1 MSEHD
6 HDEVRGAVDGLAMAE
21 QSVGPLKGLRVI
33 DLSRVIAGNMLTL
46 QLSDLGAEVI
56 KIESPQG
63 GDSVRNWVTNG
74 VPIWW
79 RAYARNKKSVTLNLR
94 SSRGMEIL
102 KELLKTAH
110 VLVENFRPGTLEKMG
125 LAPNELL
132 ELQPRL
138 VIVRISGWG
147 QTGPYRDRPGFGTL
161 VEAYSGLAAKTGFE
175 DRPPV
180 LPNMTLAD
188 MITGLYGF
196 GSVLAALHN
205 INANGGQGQTID
217 LSLFDS
223 MLSCVGPDP
232 ASFLL
237 TGRMCQRAGS
247 RSETAAPRNVYQT
260 REGEWVAL
268 SATTQG
274 MTERLF
280 MAIDRPDLITD
291 RRTNTNE
298 ARLGNIDFVDSVIQ
312 GFIGSRSRPEVLD
325 YFSKANVTVGPVMR
339 NEELLQDEFVRAR
352 QSLVAVPDPDL
363 GKMPMHNVVPR
374 FSDTPGGIRSVAP
387 ELGEHNQAVLAEL
400 GIDEDAFALL
410 VKQGVVG

>member
-1 MSEHD
+1 MSEHNP
-6 HDEVRGAVDGLAMAE
+6 DEVSGAAYGLAMAE

-46 QLSDLGAEVI
+46 QLGDLGAEVI
-56 KIESPQG
+56 KVESPKH
-63 GDSVRNWVTNG
+63 GDAVRGWVTNG

-79 RAYARNKKSVTLNLR
+79 RAYARNKKSVALNLR
-94 SSRGMEIL
+94 SPRGLEIL
-102 KELLKTAH
+102 KELVKTAH

-161 VEAYSGLAAKTGFE
+161 VEAYSGLAAKTGFD

-205 INANGGQGQTID
+205 INANGGRGQTID

-232 ASFLL
+232 ASYLL

-280 MAIDRPDLITD
+280 IAIDRPDLVTD
-291 RRTNTNE
+291 PRTSTNE
-298 ARLGNIDFVDSVIQ
+298 ARLRNIDFVDSVIQ
-312 GFIGSRSRPEVLD
+312 DFIGSRSRPAVLD
-325 YFSKANVTVGPVMR
+325 YFNQANVTVGPVMR
-339 NEELLQDEFVRAR
+339 NEELLHDEFVQAR

-374 FSDTPGGIRSVAP
+374 FSDTPGGIRSGAP

-400 GIDEDAFALL
+400 GIDEEALAHL
-410 VKQGVVG
+410 VQEGVVG